1 MPGRWL
7 RNPLAF
13 TRHAHSHPHVHPH
26 PPLSPHP
33 HPAPRPSQARHAKA
47 LALLLQGAHPARH
60 GPPYDEQQALLLC
73 AQHRF
78 EPGLE
83 ALFEAAEQPAALLRH
98 LASRRRLQPVMRACR
113 RSGEQTPAMWVQAL
127 GFLASLSAAEVATE
141 AAEAGGGAGGE
152 AGGEG
157 ARGVGASGDGDG
169 AGGGGGGGVAG
180 FRAAVVEAVEA
191 VEREG
196 LLQPPLLLQLLSP
209 SDLISLDLVRDYLT
223 RQLQREARL
232 TQAPPP
238 P

>member
-1 MPGRWL
+1 
-7 RNPLAF
+7 
-13 TRHAHSHPHVHPH
+13 
-26 PPLSPHP
+26 
-33 HPAPRPSQARHAKA
+33 
-47 LALLLQGAHPARH
+47 
-60 GPPYDEQQALLLC
+60 
-73 AQHRF
+73 
-78 EPGLE
+78 
-83 ALFEAAEQPAALLRH
+83 
-98 LASRRRLQPVMRACR
+98 
-113 RSGEQTPAMWVQAL
+113 MWVQAL

-232 TQAPPP
+232 TQARHHHRVAACVHGVAARLQREGCLHASMPVCPLCLTMP
-238 P
+238 HCA